1 MPASEDLGSVVVI
14 DDDADV
20 RTAIQGLLR
29 SVGLRSQVYPGPNE
43 FLADGRP
50 EGTSC
55 MVLDVR
61 LKEMS
66 GLDFQRSL
74 AEMGVR
80 IPIIIITGHGDI
92 PMTVRA
98 MKAGAIEFLMKPFSD
113 ELLLSAIR
121 QAIERSNTALRQ
133 AAKVRLLQ
141 DRYAWLTP
149 REREVLAQVVAG
161 QMNKQI
167 AGDLGISEITVKA
180 HRGKMMAKMKADSL
194 ADLVRI
200 AAALRIAPIAYL

>member
-98 MKAGAIEFLMKPFSD
+98 MKNGAIEFLTKPFHD
-113 ELLLSAIR
+113 EDLLHAVYMALAADRAQREKTHAMAALQQRFDSL
-121 QAIERSNTALRQ
+121 TA
-133 AAKVRLLQ
+133 
-141 DRYAWLTP
+141 
-149 REREVLAQVVAG
+149 REREVMTLVVSG
-161 QMNKQI
+161 MLNKQI
-167 AGDLGISEITVKA
+167 AAQLGTSEITVKV
-180 HRGKMMAKMKADSL
+180 HRGHVMHKMEAGSL
-194 ADLVRI
+194 AELVGM
-200 AAALRIAPIAYL
+200 AVKFGMKTEH